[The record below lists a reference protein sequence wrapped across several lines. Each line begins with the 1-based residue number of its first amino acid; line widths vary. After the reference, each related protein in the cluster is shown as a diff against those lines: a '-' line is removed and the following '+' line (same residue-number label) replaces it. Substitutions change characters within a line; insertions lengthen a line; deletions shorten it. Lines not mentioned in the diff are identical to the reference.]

1 MCPKFQIGM
10 ISFPPLLL
18 GFVCVV
24 YFSFWWKPYKLSD
37 SRRKKRKRKGATVI
51 THFMFLFYCESE
63 IDQRSLVFLDMV
75 SAAYVC
81 QTLFVQG
88 LLGRKLQFSDH
99 ILKFVPV
106 STRLLFVFSC
116 SVLRLVLK
124 VEFWIL
130 IIFLLCSCI
139 CSSLL
144 NYVFVI
150 VCVI

>member
-1 MCPKFQIGM
+1 MDPICHFHKNQRILGPHNFSGPNKIRDYVHVSKIPNRNDIISTATVRLCLCSLFQFLM
-10 ISFPPLLL
+10 KALQTFR
-18 GFVCVV
+18 
-24 YFSFWWKPYKLSD
+24 LSK
-37 SRRKKRKRKGATVI
+37 KKRKRKGATVI

-116 SVLRLVLK
+116 NVL
-124 VEFWIL
+124 
-130 IIFLLCSCI
+130 
-139 CSSLL
+139 
-144 NYVFVI
+144 
-150 VCVI
+150 